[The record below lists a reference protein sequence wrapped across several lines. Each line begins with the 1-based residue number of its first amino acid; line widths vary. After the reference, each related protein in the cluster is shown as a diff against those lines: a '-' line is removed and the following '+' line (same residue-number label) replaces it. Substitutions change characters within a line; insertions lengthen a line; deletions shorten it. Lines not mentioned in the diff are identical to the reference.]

1 VSVKQSFHRLANPIH
16 VTGFEV
22 EDEDLGA
29 GSVPACDGHLA
40 RTDLECFRHC
50 PDDCLICCP
59 IDGWGIHGHDQF
71 VLAVASCHLGSRCP
85 GLDADGEAELGHAP
99 ILSWGTRRGPNVLTM
114 GMSATVTAC
123 PACGAKNRVPAVA
136 SGRPR
141 CASCKKDLPWIAE
154 ATDSSFAGAIETS
167 SLVLVDL
174 WAPWCGPCRMVAPV
188 LEKLAARYAGRLKV
202 VKVNV
207 DENPTIART
216 YDASSIPTL
225 VMLRDGQVVGRVV
238 GAQPEPA
245 LAQQI
250 EPLLPAA
257 P

>member
-1 VSVKQSFHRLANPIH
+1 MSSKI
-16 VTGFEV
+16 
-22 EDEDLGA
+22 
-29 GSVPACDGHLA
+29 
-40 RTDLECFRHC
+40 
-50 PDDCLICCP
+50 
-59 IDGWGIHGHDQF
+59 
-71 VLAVASCHLGSRCP
+71 VACP
-85 GLDADGEAELGHAP
+85 G
-99 ILSWGTRRGPNVLTM
+99 
-114 GMSATVTAC
+114 
-123 PACGAKNRVPAVA
+123 CGAKNRVPATA

-141 CASCKKDLPWIAE
+141 CASCKKDLPWVVD
-154 ATDSSFAGAIETS
+154 ATDATFAETTS
-167 SLVLVDL
+167 TGSLVLVDL

-207 DENPTIART
+207 DDNPQIART

-225 VMLRDGQVVGRVV
+225 VMLKDGQVVGRVV

-250 EPLLPAA
+250 EPLLPPA